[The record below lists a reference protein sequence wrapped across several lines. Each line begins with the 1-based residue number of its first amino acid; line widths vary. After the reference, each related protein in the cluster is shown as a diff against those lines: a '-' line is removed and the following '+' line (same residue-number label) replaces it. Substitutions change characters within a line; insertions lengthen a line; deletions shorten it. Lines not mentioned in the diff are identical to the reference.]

1 MLRRQRKSAPTD
13 IQMLIV
19 GLGNPGEKYKNTR
32 HNVGFDALD
41 WFADKHSAHFKKTKN
56 LSLCSEIMVNSR
68 KIILAKPTTYM
79 NESGMAV
86 QKLVKKYGLNDLEKM
101 LIIHDELDLNPGSL
115 KVKIGGGLAGHNGL
129 KSIAQHMKSN
139 DFGRLRIGI
148 GRPSQSQLGKNYVLK
163 SPSKSDAEK
172 IALCNE
178 KASEAIEK
186 ILNDGYTSAM
196 NQFNG
201 EIQ

>member
-1 MLRRQRKSAPTD
+1 
-13 IQMLIV
+13 MLIV

-41 WFADKHSAHFKKTKN
+41 WFADKHSGHFKKTKS
-56 LSLCSEIMVNSR
+56 LSLCSEIIVNSR

>member
-1 MLRRQRKSAPTD
+1 
-13 IQMLIV
+13 MLIV
-19 GLGNPGEKYKNTR
+19 GLGNPGDKYKNTR
-32 HNVGFDALD
+32 HNAGFDALD

-56 LSLCSEIMVNSR
+56 LSLCTEITINSR

-101 LIIHDELDLNPGSL
+101 LIIHDELDLNPGSI
-115 KVKIGGGLAGHNGL
+115 KIKIGGGLAGHNGL

-148 GRPSQSQLGKNYVLK
+148 GRPSQGQLGKNYVLK
-163 SPSKSDAEK
+163 SPNKSDAKK

-186 ILNDGYTSAM
+186 ILNDGYVSAM
-196 NQFNG
+196 NRFNG